1 MPKETED
8 RVNVAIERET
18 HETFSHI
25 AKLRGMSL
33 KEAVDE
39 AVTEWN
45 KKNAP
50 AAQRKA
56 NQLLKSAA

>member
-1 MPKETED
+1 M
-8 RVNVAIERET
+8 NVAIERET

>member
-18 HETFSHI
+18 HEAFSHI

-39 AVTEWN
+39 AVKQWN
-45 KKNAP
+45 KRNAA
-50 AAQRKA
+50 AAQKKMS
-56 NQLLKSAA
+56 QVVESAA